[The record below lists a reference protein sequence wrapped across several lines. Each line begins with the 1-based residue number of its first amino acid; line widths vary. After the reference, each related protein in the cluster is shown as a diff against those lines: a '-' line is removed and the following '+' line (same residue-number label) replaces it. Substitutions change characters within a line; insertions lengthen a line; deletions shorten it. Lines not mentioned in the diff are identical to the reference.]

1 LETGARRA
9 DSTAVQQ
16 RQRLQAT
23 AKVCAVVCDALVRS
37 GIDPASTFALHRDEA
52 ETAELAGL
60 GEKSDWAGADE
71 KFATP
76 DGDVL
81 ADAFFAKIGDMAQR
95 YQDGQQPE
103 FARASLAELFAWCSA
118 QPAQAPQSNLAPQLN
133 GPQPNLAHTPAPLP
147 VGIVE

>member
-1 LETGARRA
+1 LTGLETGAKRA

-16 RQRLQAT
+16 RERLQAT
-23 AKVCAVVCDALVRS
+23 AKVCAAVCAVLVRS
-37 GIDPASTFALHRDEA
+37 GIDPASAFALHRHEA
-52 ETAELAGL
+52 ETAELAGR

-71 KFATP
+71 KFARS

-81 ADAFFAKIGDMAQR
+81 ANVFFAKIGDMAQR

-118 QPAQAPQSNLAPQLN
+118 QPAQAPQQLN
-133 GPQPNLAHTPAPLP
+133 APQPNVAHTPAPLS